1 MGKYSKRKRSR
12 SRCGSK
18 RKRRGGDVAT
28 SLSNA
33 TGSLTRGVND
43 ATDHVKTA
51 AGKVGSA
58 ATGFMGDG
66 RRAVSNF
73 GDKMGTSAD
82 EVGADASSAV
92 TGIAKTGEGAVSS
105 IKAAVGGRGRGGS
118 GKCCFPAKFCGSRKR
133 KGNKRRSIK
142 SGRCCIPVKSK
153 KCGAKKK
160 NGRKT
165 RKSKR
170 KKGRGTFNMFGGG

>member
-12 SRCGSK
+12 SRSK
-18 RKRRGGDVAT
+18 RKRRGGTVFD
-28 SLSNA
+28 
-33 TGSLTRGVND
+33 SLTQAGDKAANAAKDLGSGVTGHVTT
-43 ATDHVKTA
+43 AVKGVTDEGSKFSKNIVGE
-51 AGKVGSA
+51 GKGAFSSVEQGVG
-58 ATGFMGDG
+58 TGF
-66 RRAVSNF
+66 A
-73 GDKMGTSAD
+73 SA
-82 EVGADASSAV
+82 EHGIKGVGQSV
-92 TGIAKTGEGAVSS
+92 GLR
-105 IKAAVGGRGRGGS
+105 GGRGRGGS

-153 KCGAKKK
+153 KCGAKKR

-165 RKSKR
+165 RKNKR